1 MLRADNRHQ
10 DIAKPTDNKRIAHLS
25 AISVDYEPDRSLPAT
40 SMVAWAEAVMRG
52 WLSRLMGDGLHLAPP
67 LAPCPTPCLRR
78 FTAPPARQAR
88 GQKKRLPSLPRG
100 RNESLDVVFVSIQMT
115 FHFLKVTLCTRHGV
129 VLTAIPSS
137 DGLFY
142 IVLRV
147 VKRLDEQEHSSR
159 LADAESVGQG
169 VALVRTSH
177 AQYAVT
183 VFYQYGGYLHSSTGV
198 ALHRPCVSFA
208 FYLDYRIHHGI
219 PIHGLFSFQ

>member
-10 DIAKPTDNKRIAHLS
+10 DIAKPADNKRIGYLS
-25 AISVDYEPDRSLPAT
+25 AIPVDYEPDRTLPAA
-40 SMVAWAEAVMRG
+40 SMAARAEAVVRG

-67 LAPCPTPCLRR
+67 LAPAPLHACDGLRR
-78 FTAPPARQAR
+78 RRQDR
-88 GQKKRLPSLPRG
+88 LWDKKRLPSLPRG

-129 VLTAIPSS
+129 VLTAVPSS

-169 VALVRTSH
+169 VALVRASH

>member
-10 DIAKPTDNKRIAHLS
+10 NIAKPADNKRIGYLS
-25 AISVDYEPDRSLPAT
+25 AIPVDYEPDRTLPAA
-40 SMVAWAEAVMRG
+40 SMAAWAEAVVRG

-67 LAPCPTPCLRR
+67 LAPAPLHVCDGLRR
-78 FTAPPARQAR
+78 RRQDR
-88 GQKKRLPSLPRG
+88 LGDKKRLPSLPRG

-115 FHFLKVTLCTRHGV
+115 FHFLKVTLCTRYGV
-129 VLTAIPSS
+129 VLTAVPSS

-169 VALVRTSH
+169 VALVRASH
-177 AQYAVT
+177 AQYAVA

>member
-10 DIAKPTDNKRIAHLS
+10 DIAKPADNKRIGHLS
-25 AISVDYEPDRSLPAT
+25 AIPVDYEPDRALPAA
-40 SMVAWAEAVMRG
+40 SMAAQAEAVVRG
-52 WLSRLMGDGLHLAPP
+52 WRGDLMGDGLHRLRPSPLPHSMLATVYG
-67 LAPCPTPCLRR
+67 AAGKTGSG
-78 FTAPPARQAR
+78 T
-88 GQKKRLPSLPRG
+88 KKRLPSLPRG

-129 VLTAIPSS
+129 VLTAVPSS
-137 DGLFY
+137 DGLLY

>member
-10 DIAKPTDNKRIAHLS
+10 NIAKPTDNKRIWYLS
-25 AISVDYEPDRSLPAT
+25 AISVDYEPDRTLPAA
-40 SMVAWAEAVMRG
+40 SMASRAEAVVRG
-52 WLSRLMGDGLHLAPP
+52 WRGDLMGDGLHLAPP
-67 LAPCPTPCLRR
+67 LAPAPLHACDGLRR
-78 FTAPPARQAR
+78 RRQDR
-88 GQKKRLPSLPRG
+88 FGTKKRLPSQPRG

-129 VLTAIPSS
+129 VLTAVPSS

-169 VALVRTSH
+169 VALVRASH
-177 AQYAVT
+177 AQYAVA

>member
-10 DIAKPTDNKRIAHLS
+10 DIAKPADSKRIGYLS
-25 AISVDYEPDRSLPAT
+25 AIPVDYEPDRTLPAA
-40 SMVAWAEAVMRG
+40 SMAARAEAVVRG

-67 LAPCPTPCLRR
+67 LAPAPLHACDGLRR
-78 FTAPPARQAR
+78 RRQDR
-88 GQKKRLPSLPRG
+88 LWDKKRLPSLPRG

-129 VLTAIPSS
+129 VLTAVPSS

-169 VALVRTSH
+169 VALVRASH
-177 AQYAVT
+177 AQYAVA

>member
-1 MLRADNRHQ
+1 MLRADNHHQ
-10 DIAKPTDNKRIAHLS
+10 DIAKPADNKRIGHLS
-25 AISVDYEPDRSLPAT
+25 AIPVDYEPDRALPAA
-40 SMVAWAEAVMRG
+40 SMAAWAEAVVRG
-52 WLSRLMGDGLHLAPP
+52 WLSCLMGDGLHLAPP
-67 LAPCPTPCLRR
+67 LAPAPLHACDGLRR
-78 FTAPPARQAR
+78 RRQDR
-88 GQKKRLPSLPRG
+88 LGDKKRLPSLPRG

-129 VLTAIPSS
+129 VLTAVPSS

-169 VALVRTSH
+169 VALVRASH
-177 AQYAVT
+177 AQYAVA

>member
-10 DIAKPTDNKRIAHLS
+10 DIAKPTDNKRIVHLS
-25 AISVDYEPDRSLPAT
+25 AISVDYESDRALPAT
-40 SMVAWAEAVMRG
+40 SMAAWAEAVVRD

-67 LAPCPTPCLRR
+67 LAPAPLHACDGLRR
-78 FTAPPARQAR
+78 RRQDR
-88 GQKKRLPSLPRG
+88 LRDKKRLPSLPRG

-129 VLTAIPSS
+129 VLTAVPSS

-169 VALVRTSH
+169 VALVRASH
-177 AQYAVT
+177 AQYAVA

>member
-1 MLRADNRHQ
+1 MLRADNHHQ
-10 DIAKPTDNKRIAHLS
+10 DIAKPTDNKRIGHLS
-25 AISVDYEPDRSLPAT
+25 AIPVDYEPDRTLPAA
-40 SMVAWAEAVMRG
+40 SMAARAEAVVRD

-67 LAPCPTPCLRR
+67 LAPAPLHACDGLRR
-78 FTAPPARQAR
+78 RRQDR
-88 GQKKRLPSLPRG
+88 LGDKKRLSSLPRG

-115 FHFLKVTLCTRHGV
+115 FHFLKVTLRTRYGV
-129 VLTAIPSS
+129 VLSAVPSS

-142 IVLRV
+142 IVLWV

-169 VALVRTSH
+169 VALVRASH
-177 AQYAVT
+177 AQYAVA

>member
-1 MLRADNRHQ
+1 MLRADSRHQ
-10 DIAKPTDNKRIAHLS
+10 DIAKPTDSKRIGHLS
-25 AISVDYEPDRSLPAT
+25 VIPVDYRAGRALPAA
-40 SMVAWAEAVMRG
+40 SMVARTEAVVRG
-52 WLSRLMGDGLHLAPP
+52 WLSRLMGDGLHQAQP
-67 LAPCPTPCLRR
+67 LTPTPLHACDGFRHRR
-78 FTAPPARQAR
+78 VDRL
-88 GQKKRLPSLPRG
+88 GDKKRLPSPPRG

-129 VLTAIPSS
+129 VLTAVPSS

-169 VALVRTSH
+169 VSLVRASH
-177 AQYAVT
+177 AQYAVA
-183 VFYQYGGYLHSSTGV
+183 VFYQYGGYLHNSTGV

>member
-1 MLRADNRHQ
+1 ML
-10 DIAKPTDNKRIAHLS
+10 
-25 AISVDYEPDRSLPAT
+25 AT
-40 SMVAWAEAVMRG
+40 VYGAAGKTGSG
-52 WLSRLMGDGLHLAPP
+52 
-67 LAPCPTPCLRR
+67 T
-78 FTAPPARQAR
+78 
-88 GQKKRLPSLPRG
+88 KKRLPSLPRG

-129 VLTAIPSS
+129 VLTAVPSS

-169 VALVRTSH
+169 VALVRASH
-177 AQYAVT
+177 AQYAVA

-219 PIHGLFSFQ
+219 PIHGLFRFQ

>member
-10 DIAKPTDNKRIAHLS
+10 DIAKPADNKRIGYLS
-25 AISVDYEPDRSLPAT
+25 TIPVDYEPDRTLPAA
-40 SMVAWAEAVMRG
+40 SMAAWAEAVVRG

-67 LAPCPTPCLRR
+67 LAPAPLHVCDGLRR
-78 FTAPPARQAR
+78 RRQDR
-88 GQKKRLPSLPRG
+88 LGVKKRLPSLPRG

-129 VLTAIPSS
+129 ILTAVPSS

-177 AQYAVT
+177 AQYAVA